1 MNRCRFLFFTAFS
14 ALALTAAAQVPAL
27 QTGLDPA
34 VDARVKADL
43 ETIRKADANRKTA
56 FLTWGSP
63 KAERYQI
70 LQQFRDTRVKASM
83 DAVEALVPFRKSMPL
98 DQWKTVVSQVA
109 AQTPEPL
116 LAEKALKELPSVVP
130 DETRRKPAEKAL
142 KELLSAVEKNEKER
156 EKGRNKIFALLEK
169 PASTR
174 EDFVSVLAK
183 FGDAQAELDDK
194 LVAASDALQKSMT
207 EAEWQELVRRV
218 SPPPPGGAG
227 RS

>member
-1 MNRCRFLFFTAFS
+1 MNRCRFLFLAAFS
-14 ALALTAAAQVPAL
+14 VLAVTAASPAPAL
-27 QTGLDPA
+27 QAGLDPA

-169 PASTR
+169 PTSNR
-174 EDFVSVLAK
+174 EEFISVLAK